1 MATSTVDDLQ
11 ALCSKLSLQIQALKN
26 VDEDNDLLVRR
37 TATSTARKLLNELI
51 HPEELA
57 ADQIITLSEWACI
70 RMYMKWK
77 FFDKIPSEGGI
88 SYRELAN
95 SIDADEEVISRIGQ
109 MLVSTG
115 KLLQPTSGYVAH
127 SRLSPSYKTGDRNGS
142 SFAMHHDDFQ
152 PVFASLPSYFDK
164 YGPRLPLGNTKIP
177 LTYAFGA
184 DGKSDHWE
192 VLARHGKEHEEQF
205 GFAMQAMINYAWP
218 YTGVYDFSW
227 VEEYASS
234 NSERPL
240 IVDVGASFG
249 HALRANLV
257 KYPGIPPSRC
267 AVEDRAAMIPS
278 IREDHLKDP
287 VMKDVQ
293 KVAADLHKE
302 QPVKGAL
309 VYLIR
314 RCTHDYDDEDC
325 VNILKILA
333 DSLPDDEPRARV
345 LINDQIMTD
354 PPHRWVAAMDIVMLT
369 WASRERS
376 EKQFADLA
384 QRAGLVLVKVHRA
397 EGATM
402 GVVECKKA

>member
-127 SRLSPSYKTGDRNGS
+127 SRLSPS
-142 SFAMHHDDFQ
+142 
-152 PVFASLPSYFDK
+152 LPSYFDK

-240 IVDVGASFG
+240 IVDVGAI
-249 HALRANLV
+249 
-257 KYPGIPPSRC
+257 PWIPPSRC